1 MEGSKGKVS
10 HGIWRT
16 EGKLEG
22 WKGPGGRGQAMQSFD
37 CQAAELR
44 PSPESPGESQQATD
58 KSDFAFKGG

>member
-22 WKGPGGRGQAMQSFD
+22 WKGPGGRGQPCRALTARLQS
-37 CQAAELR
+37 
-44 PSPESPGESQQATD
+44 
-58 KSDFAFKGG
+58 